1 LAFNLDAIQA
11 MSPEAF
17 LDRVRAHGERYH
29 PDFLARLG
37 DRQFEL
43 LVESSRE
50 RSKTLDELFRTNHW
64 LLEDD
69 ERLAWPVTK
78 PVRKAMFKGEPT
90 GLSLLAEVRALLEGA
105 EPFESGHL
113 ETALGAW
120 AAEHCEGNLGRIAQ
134 PLRIAVT
141 GGPVSPPIFDT
152 LEMLGRERVLRRL
165 DRCLES
171 LSATEDAG

>member
-1 LAFNLDAIQA
+1 
-11 MSPEAF
+11 
-17 LDRVRAHGERYH
+17 
-29 PDFLARLG
+29 
-37 DRQFEL
+37 
-43 LVESSRE
+43 
-50 RSKTLDELFRTNHW
+50 
-64 LLEDD
+64 
-69 ERLAWPVTK
+69 
-78 PVRKAMFKGEPT
+78 MFKGEPT

-165 DRCLES
+165 DRCLE
-171 LSATEDAG
+171 LRP